1 MPTMTIPPISANA
14 AAATTDTGPAPTNP
28 SAILDRDA
36 FLKRLVAQ
44 LRYQDPSKPMDSSA
58 MVAQSAQL
66 SMVDQLATI
75 SKSLERQG
83 TTDKLTLAGSM
94 VGKQITFAN
103 PDGVVTSGVVS
114 WVRFDGDEVL
124 LGTGAWE
131 VPYDGITSISAA
143 PVPPPPVAPAPVAP
157 TSSPSTTPAPTTPA
171 PTTPA
176 PTTPAPESPGPAV

>member
-1 MPTMTIPPISANA
+1 MPTATIMPISTSAPAAITDPGPPPAN
-14 AAATTDTGPAPTNP
+14 PA
-28 SAILDRDA
+28 AILDRDA
-36 FLKRLVAQ
+36 FLKLLVAQ
-44 LRYQDPSKPMDSSA
+44 LRYQDPTKPVDSSA

-103 PDGVVTSGVVS
+103 PDGIVTTGVVS

-131 VPYDGITSISAA
+131 VPYDGVTSISAA
-143 PVPPPPVAPAPVAP
+143 PAPPAPV
-157 TSSPSTTPAPTTPA
+157 TVTPAPVTPA
-171 PTTPA
+171 PVTPE
-176 PTTPAPESPGPAV
+176 PSTPVPAG

>member
-1 MPTMTIPPISANA
+1 MPTATIPPISTNA
-14 AAATTDTGPAPTNP
+14 AAGVREPGPEPVNP
-28 SAILDRDA
+28 SALLDRDA
-36 FLKRLVAQ
+36 FLKLLVAQ
-44 LRYQDPSKPMDSSA
+44 LRYQDPTKPVDSSA

-75 SKSLERQG
+75 ATSLERQG

-103 PDGVVTSGVVS
+103 PDGVVTTGVVS

-131 VPYDGITSISAA
+131 VPYDGVTAISAA
-143 PVPPPPVAPAPVAP
+143 PAAAPVVPEAPAPEPV
-157 TSSPSTTPAPTTPA
+157 PAA
-171 PTTPA
+171 
-176 PTTPAPESPGPAV
+176 